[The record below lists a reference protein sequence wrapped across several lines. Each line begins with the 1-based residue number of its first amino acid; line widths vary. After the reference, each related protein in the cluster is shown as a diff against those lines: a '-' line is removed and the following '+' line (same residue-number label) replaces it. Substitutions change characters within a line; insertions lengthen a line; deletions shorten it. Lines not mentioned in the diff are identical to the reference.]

1 VPRRTHC
8 TTAVPERLPGS
19 ARFPTPPHNPM
30 TSTTR
35 SLVSSATVRRS
46 GRSVRRWVALPLAAM
61 MMTLGACSDEVTE
74 DATAPKVEAPAAV
87 PTAPEKAL
95 TNADDLALLLSD
107 AQSRVLPA
115 LPESPARD
123 SMVTAIDKLA
133 GALISATTGPVAVAL
148 EAASKSIDRYAPALE
163 GNTGAQA
170 DLDAI
175 RLTMNAI
182 ATQLATDTG
191 TGK

>member
-1 VPRRTHC
+1 
-8 TTAVPERLPGS
+8 
-19 ARFPTPPHNPM
+19 M
-30 TSTTR
+30 TSTDR
-35 SLVSSATVRRS
+35 SLISSASVRRS
-46 GRSVRRWVALPLAAM
+46 VGSLRRWVALPLAAM
-61 MMTLGACSDEVTE
+61 MITLGACSDEVTE
-74 DATAPKVEAPAAV
+74 NATAPKADVPELA

-95 TNADDLALLLSD
+95 TNASDLALLLSD

-115 LPESPARD
+115 LPESAARD

-133 GALISATTGPVAVAL
+133 GALVASTTGPVAVAL

-163 GNTGAQA
+163 GNIGAQA